1 MNWFCK
7 HELGPKF
14 QQYLSQGNLV
24 SSLNL
29 KLVLVLLESDL
40 SLVLVLLE
48 SDLSQ
53 EGRMLGVSIT

>member
-40 SLVLVLLE
+40 S
-48 SDLSQ
+48 Q